1 MELAISKQA
10 ILNSLTY
17 GRWTFDD
24 LSLSI
29 LKKIKE
35 EQYLLNREREIT
47 DNSLKNFT
55 ISYYCKIKSPLTS
68 LFYRK
73 IADDNFNKIVLD
85 KIAKEGSLSDFSDE
99 EQLKI
104 TRSLDHI
111 KEITTGN
118 LQFIKELSFIK
129 MNSLQFKSASNPHLM
144 CLIILTDQI
153 NYDEPYELT
162 RSIVH
167 ELAHHELFL
176 INFYDRLI
184 LENADGTNTFSPYQK
199 LERPPIGRFHSL
211 WALFRM
217 IQHGKI
223 EGKSVKNELIL
234 FNQTILT
241 LENNIMTDFGITL
254 IKTIRKYLE
263 NNN

>member
-1 MELAISKQA
+1 MGLAISKQA
-10 ILNSLTY
+10 ILTSLSY

-24 LSLSI
+24 LSPSI

-35 EQYLLNREREIT
+35 EQYLPNREMEIN
-47 DNSLKNFT
+47 DNSLKNFA
-55 ISYYCKIKSPLTS
+55 ISYYCKIKSPLAS
-68 LFYRK
+68 LFYGK
-73 IADDNFNKIVLD
+73 IADDNFNKVVLD
-85 KIAKEGSLSDFSDE
+85 KIAKEGSLTKFSDK
-99 EQLKI
+99 EQEKI
-104 TRSLDHI
+104 TISLGHI
-111 KEITTGN
+111 KETNNGN
-118 LQFIKELSFIK
+118 LQFINELSFIK

-144 CLIILTDQI
+144 GLIILTDQI

-199 LERPPIGRFHSL
+199 IERPPIGRLHSL

-217 IQHGKI
+217 IQYGKI
-223 EGKSVKNELIL
+223 EGKFVKNELIL

-241 LENNIMTDFGITL
+241 LENNIMTDFGINL
-254 IKTIRKYLE
+254 IKTIRKCIE